1 MIWEPPFERI
11 IGQVNDLDSWS
22 FLQLERED
30 KRLRFPSKLFN
41 ESSSLYRA
49 GMFPS
54 VGGTEPEKLF
64 SNRDSSYNSEK
75 FPRKLGI
82 RPVS

>member
-1 MIWEPPFERI
+1 LKELSDRSRNWR
-11 IGQVNDLDSWS
+11 
-22 FLQLERED
+22 FLQLEREY
-30 KRLRFPSKLFN
+30 KKLRFPSKLFDER
-41 ESSSLYRA
+41 ESVFRA

-54 VGGTEPEKLF
+54 VGGTDPEKLF
-64 SNRDSSYNSEK
+64 TNRDRSYNSEK